1 MTESHRLLVRILDIG
16 SVVSGLIF
24 LTSPL
29 AGWGGD
35 AALCMLFLCAGY
47 RLARLRMRVSL
58 SQAVHLN
65 LAFTWVALVACDDG
79 FHGKGGSWI
88 YWIPFCLEAL
98 ILLPHGWKRRIWVS
112 SPLAAILLV
121 NLTPWMPH
129 LNREDAGLPLYFYT
143 AMDFMGAFLA
153 SYSCVHFMI
162 SINAE
167 ALDERDQAIERWK
180 NAANAK
186 SKFFSNMSHEFRTP
200 LNAISGFTD
209 LLLQDGLGGQNA
221 EEHLKVIRIASN
233 HLVHLIND
241 VLDLARMESGGL
253 SLAQRPFDPYECLEQ
268 VYLTLSSQAR
278 EKQLTF
284 LVRCEKTIPVLI
296 GDPVR
301 WTQVL
306 LNLIGNAIKYT
317 ERGKVTASLSWL
329 PDPEGDAGRLA
340 LAVEDTGP
348 GIPSDRLEQIFKR
361 FERIDERDPSGTTGS
376 GLGLAIV
383 RNLARLMDG
392 DVSVESQLGQGT
404 LFRFH
409 AHFTLSHKPVAA
421 VPAPASLP
429 DLQGMHVLLC
439 DDTPTNV
446 RLASLILQRLNA
458 SFDVAEDGGAAVEKM
473 KQNHYDL
480 VLLDLH
486 MPVLDGYQVAKIV
499 RRGEEGILDKD
510 VPILALTADVSEET
524 RMHTQAAGMDDFLAK
539 PFRLADLAHKALL
552 LRRSR

>member
-16 SVVSGLIF
+16 SLVSGLIF

-29 AGWGGD
+29 VGWGKS
-35 AALCMLFLCAGY
+35 AALCMLLLCIGY
-47 RLARLRMRVSL
+47 RLARLLMRSSP

-65 LAFTWVALVACDDG
+65 LAFTWVALAVSDDG
-79 FHGKGGSWI
+79 FCGKGGSWI
-88 YWIPFCLEAL
+88 YWIPFGLEAL
-98 ILLPHGWKRRIWVS
+98 ILLPQGWKRRIWVI
-112 SPLAAILLV
+112 SPIPAILLV

-129 LNREDAGLPLYFYT
+129 LNRNDGGVPLYFYT
-143 AMDFMGAFLA
+143 AMDFFGAFLA

-167 ALDERDQAIERWK
+167 ALEERNQALERWK
-180 NAANAK
+180 SAATAK
-186 SKFFSNMSHEFRTP
+186 SKFLSNMSHEFRTP

-209 LLLQDGLGGQNA
+209 LLLQDGLGGPDA
-221 EEHLKVIRIASN
+221 EEYLKAIRIASG

-241 VLDLARMESGGL
+241 VLDLSRMDSGCL
-253 SLAQRPFDPYECLEQ
+253 SLAQVPFDPYECLEQ
-268 VYLTLSSQAR
+268 AYATLSSQAR

-284 LVRCEKTIPVLI
+284 LLRCEKTIPVLI

-306 LNLIGNAIKYT
+306 LNLMGNALKYT
-317 ERGKVTASLSWL
+317 EQGSVTTSLSWR
-329 PDPEGDAGRLA
+329 PDQGDTGELV
-340 LAVEDTGP
+340 LTVTDTGP
-348 GIPSDRLEQIFKR
+348 GIPPDRLEMIFQR

-383 RNLARLMDG
+383 RNLARLMGG
-392 DVSVESQLGQGT
+392 DVGVESQLEQGT
-404 LFRFH
+404 TFRLKARF
-409 AHFTLSHKPVAA
+409 AISKQAVAPPPVAL
-421 VPAPASLP
+421 APLP
-429 DLQGMHVLLC
+429 DLQGMHMLLC

-446 RLASLILQRLNA
+446 RLASLILKRLNA
-458 SFDVAEDGGAAVEKM
+458 TYDVAEDGGKAVEQM
-473 KQNHYDL
+473 KRNHYDL

-486 MPVLDGYQVAKIV
+486 MPVLNGYQVAQIIRSGKD
-499 RRGEEGILDKD
+499 GILDRD

-539 PFRLADLAHKALL
+539 PFRLADLAHKALS
-552 LRRSR
+552 LRRSG